1 MRQCEV
7 DLEDGHSGFRL
18 IQALSW
24 TNSPTCSICCIML
37 FRLVVL
43 DGLWAA
49 TFIVRRT
56 AL

>member
-7 DLEDGHSGFRL
+7 DLEDGHIGFRL

-24 TNSPTCSICCIML
+24 SNSPTCSICCIML

-49 TFIVRRT
+49 SFIVRRT